1 MENKILY
8 TIINKVTGKKGNIL
22 AVSKYEAVEKARH
35 YDQYK
40 YSFENYKVS
49 KFKG

>member
-1 MENKILY
+1 METKTLY
-8 TIINKVTGKKGNIL
+8 TIINKVTKQKGNIL
-22 AVSKYEAVEKARH
+22 AVSKYEAVEKARS

-40 YSFENYKVS
+40 FTFENYKVV